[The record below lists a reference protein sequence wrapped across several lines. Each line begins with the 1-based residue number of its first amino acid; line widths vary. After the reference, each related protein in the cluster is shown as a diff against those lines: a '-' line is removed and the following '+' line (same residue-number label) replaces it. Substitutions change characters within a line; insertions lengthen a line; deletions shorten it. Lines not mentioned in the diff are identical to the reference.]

1 MRRNLTGG
9 DQMAEFSK
17 FKPTVK
23 RITATFLLGVML
35 FSTGGAAVCEA
46 AANDTVSEINF
57 QSAQLGFVL
66 GGISKAFNVNFSVS
80 SAAAVKVVSL
90 HFKTATSL
98 DDLLDMLRSTAG
110 VSIEEF
116 KERSYIV
123 RTMEEMQ
130 GDTQGMSEREKE
142 IFETEKRISKGVTKT
157 FILNYVKAADVAS
170 ALNKVLGESAKN
182 VCSVSVLGG
191 SDSEET
197 EESGIIEN
205 EMREYSTI
213 LVYAVNENI
222 MNHIEGLITAIDT
235 PKPLV
240 EVEAVFVEVSSNDN
254 RDFGFDWNIMPNPIQ
269 FVESSIGTTI
279 VDSTEAVPIFNKTT
293 LGQFRRTS
301 AASGEITAN
310 FVESNSKGRVLSNPR
325 IRVMSGHVAGFA
337 SETQVPI
344 MNKDSDG
351 EVTTEY
357 KNVGITLDILP
368 VVLENDQIYLTVK
381 PTVAAITD
389 TVTMGETQAPQ
400 ISERSA
406 ETTLLMRDGETMV
419 IGGLLSDRDIKT
431 MNKVPIL
438 WKIPLLGELFKSEGI
453 QKEHSSISVYL
464 RLRLI
469 KDYMGEPRKPKNIPN
484 VKVEQLLNGLTDSQ
498 IAAADRNNGGF
509 NVREEVQGVIPM
521 AMQNESVRADITP
534 ISKSPAKAP
543 AKVTAPVEVTAK
555 QENTP
560 VSTDAAQKEDWQTR
574 YDRLIREMQ
583 EREAAEKGTT
593 QAKQAEQKSP
603 TPTETAKPIQGEP
616 VKEQPAQDQ
625 KAPVQEA
632 PTPVE
637 PVEELEPAAPDI
649 TDYLY

>member
-1 MRRNLTGG
+1 
-9 DQMAEFSK
+9 MAEFSWK
-17 FKPTVK
+17 KPIK
-23 RITATFLLGVML
+23 RITAAFLLAVMI
-35 FSTGGAAVCEA
+35 FTTGGGAVCEA
-46 AANDTVSEINF
+46 VDTVSEINF

-80 SAAAVKVVSL
+80 SAAAAKVVSL
-90 HFKTATSL
+90 HFKTQATL

-110 VSIEEF
+110 VSIEQF
-116 KERSYIV
+116 KDRSYIV

-130 GDTQGMSEREKE
+130 GDTQGLSEREKE
-142 IFETEKRISKGVTKT
+142 IFETEKRISKGVTRT
-157 FILNYVKAADVAS
+157 FILNYVKAADVA
-170 ALNKVLGESAKN
+170 AAINKVLGENAKN

-191 SDSEET
+191 TDSEDT

-205 EMREYSTI
+205 EMREYSTV

-222 MNHIEGLITAIDT
+222 MKHIENLIVAIDT

-254 RDFGFDWNIMPNPIQ
+254 RDFGFDWSIMPNPIQ

-279 VDSTEAVPIFNKTT
+279 VDGTEAVPIFNKTNI
-293 LGQFRRTS
+293 GQMRRTS
-301 AASGEITAN
+301 AASGEIGVN
-310 FVESNSKGRVLSNPR
+310 LVESNSRGRVLSNPR
-325 IRVMSGHVAGFA
+325 IRVMSGHVAGFS

-453 QKEHSSISVYL
+453 TKEHSSISVYL

-469 KDYMGEPRKPKNIPN
+469 KDYMGDARQPRNIPN
-484 VKVEQLLNGLTDSQ
+484 VKVDQLLNGLSDSQ
-498 IAAADRNNGGF
+498 IAAADRKNGSF
-509 NVREEVQGVIPM
+509 KVTEDVQGVIPM
-521 AMQNESVRADITP
+521 PMSNEPVRAEIAPFSSTQT
-534 ISKSPAKAP
+534 KAP
-543 AKVTAPVEVTAK
+543 AQTV
-555 QENTP
+555 NTP
-560 VSTDAAQKEDWQTR
+560 ASTNKQTAYTSNTSAQPQKEDWKTR

-583 EREAAEKGTT
+583 ERDAAEAEAQTNTQVTDAAPVSRSATTMPAADTAPT
-593 QAKQAEQKSP
+593 QAAAVTSQPVQAE
-603 TPTETAKPIQGEP
+603 
-616 VKEQPAQDQ
+616 AQS
-625 KAPVQEA
+625 
-632 PTPVE
+632 
-637 PVEELEPAAPDI
+637 EPANAPEPERIPEPDI